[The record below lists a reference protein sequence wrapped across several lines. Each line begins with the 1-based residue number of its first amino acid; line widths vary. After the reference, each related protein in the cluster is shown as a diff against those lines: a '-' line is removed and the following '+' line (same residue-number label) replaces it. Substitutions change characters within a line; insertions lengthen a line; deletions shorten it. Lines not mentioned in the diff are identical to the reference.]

1 MITTKDL
8 ESLGWK
14 KIATMKN
21 GGSKV
26 FIKTFRFFIISHA
39 DNFIMEKKQSPE
51 YEKIRINK
59 VGNYREPELIWK
71 GIPKDIQDLKR
82 ILVETGADLEWLPE
96 LRDQKI
102 NALLNEG

>member
-14 KIATMKN
+14 KIATAKN
-21 GGSKV
+21 GGSKL
-26 FIKTFRFFIISHA
+26 FSKDGNNYTIWSNA
-39 DNFIMEKKQSPE
+39 DNFIMKNRNSPHFE
-51 YEKIRINK
+51 VIIINK
-59 VGNYREPELIWK
+59 VESRKSVEIWK
-71 GIPKDIQDLKR
+71 GIPKDIQDLKL

-102 NALLNEG
+102 NDILND